1 MKAMIVYYR
10 GKINDFDVAKITA
23 AFPVDA
29 DVVGA
34 ATLSDN
40 EVAAAVFSKSRRFEM
55 KMEEA
60 ELTPEDNAA
69 ILIGTTLADS
79 IANYNASNFVKDI
92 LAKVEKCKR
101 NPGKKENKA
110 FMNALFILSNEDL
123 RISKGLLDKYGLDP
137 EKIAIIKKTYNFISS
152 L

>member
-10 GKINDFDVAKITA
+10 GEINDFDVAKITA

-34 ATLSDN
+34 AILSND
-40 EVAAAVFSKSRRFEM
+40 EVAAAVAKVVPFEA
-55 KMEEA
+55 KKEEI

>member
-10 GKINDFDVAKITA
+10 GEINDFDVAKITA

-40 EVAAAVFSKSRRFEM
+40 EVATAIAKVVPFEA
-55 KMEEA
+55 KREEA

-69 ILIGTTLADS
+69 VLIGTILADS

>member
-10 GKINDFDVAKITA
+10 GEINDFDVTKITA

-34 ATLSDN
+34 ATLSND
-40 EVAAAVFSKSRRFEM
+40 EVAAAVAKVVPFEA
-55 KMEEA
+55 KKEEA

>member
-10 GKINDFDVAKITA
+10 GEINDFDVTKITA

-34 ATLSDN
+34 ATLSND
-40 EVAAAVFSKSRRFEM
+40 EVAAAVAKVVPFEA
-55 KMEEA
+55 KKEEV

>member
-10 GKINDFDVAKITA
+10 GEINDFDVAKITA

-34 ATLSDN
+34 ATLSND
-40 EVAAAVFSKSRRFEM
+40 EVAAAVAKVVPFEA
-55 KMEEA
+55 KKEEV

-69 ILIGTTLADS
+69 ILIGTVLADS

>member
-10 GKINDFDVAKITA
+10 GEINDFDVAKITA

-34 ATLSDN
+34 ATLSND
-40 EVAAAVFSKSRRFEM
+40 EVAAAVAKVVPFEA
-55 KMEEA
+55 KKEEI

>member
-10 GKINDFDVAKITA
+10 GEINDFDVAKITA

-29 DVVGA
+29 DIVGA
-34 ATLSDN
+34 ATLSND
-40 EVAAAVFSKSRRFEM
+40 EVAAAVAKVVPFEA
-55 KMEEA
+55 KKEEV

-69 ILIGTTLADS
+69 ILIGTALADS

>member
-10 GKINDFDVAKITA
+10 GEINDFDVAKITA

-34 ATLSDN
+34 ATLSND
-40 EVAAAVFSKSRRFEM
+40 EVAAAVAKVVPFEA
-55 KMEEA
+55 KKEEV

>member
-1 MKAMIVYYR
+1 MIVYYR
-10 GKINDFDVAKITA
+10 GEINDFDVAKITA

-34 ATLSDN
+34 AILSND
-40 EVAAAVFSKSRRFEM
+40 EVAAAVAKVVPFEA
-55 KMEEA
+55 KKEEI

>member
-10 GKINDFDVAKITA
+10 GEINDFDVAKITA

-34 ATLSDN
+34 AILSND
-40 EVAAAVFSKSRRFEM
+40 EVAAAVAKVVPFEA
-55 KMEEA
+55 KKEEI

-123 RISKGLLDKYGLDP
+123 RISKDLLDKYGLDP

>member
-10 GKINDFDVAKITA
+10 GEINDFDVAKITA

-34 ATLSDN
+34 AILSND
-40 EVAAAVFSKSRRFEM
+40 EVAAAVAKVVPFEA
-55 KMEEA
+55 KKEEV

>member
-10 GKINDFDVAKITA
+10 GEINDFDVAKIA
-23 AFPVDA
+23 ATFPVDA

-34 ATLSDN
+34 DTLSDN
-40 EVAAAVFSKSRRFEM
+40 EVAAAVAKVVSFEA
-55 KMEEA
+55 KKEEI
-60 ELTPEDNAA
+60 ELTPEDNAT

>member
-10 GKINDFDVAKITA
+10 GEINDFDVAKITA

-40 EVAAAVFSKSRRFEM
+40 EVATAVAKVVPFEA
-55 KMEEA
+55 KKEEV

>member
-10 GKINDFDVAKITA
+10 GEINDFDVTKITA

-34 ATLSDN
+34 ATLSND
-40 EVAAAVFSKSRRFEM
+40 EVAVAVAKVVPFEA
-55 KMEEA
+55 KKEEV

>member
-10 GKINDFDVAKITA
+10 GEINDFDVTKITA

-34 ATLSDN
+34 ATLSND
-40 EVAAAVFSKSRRFEM
+40 EVAAAVARVVPFEA
-55 KMEEA
+55 KKEEV

>member
-10 GKINDFDVAKITA
+10 GEINDFDVAKITA
-23 AFPVDA
+23 AFPIDA
-29 DVVGA
+29 DIVGA
-34 ATLSDN
+34 ATLSND
-40 EVAAAVFSKSRRFEM
+40 EVAAAVAKVVPFEA
-55 KMEEA
+55 KKEEV

-69 ILIGTTLADS
+69 ILIGTIFADS

-110 FMNALFILSNEDL
+110 FMNALFILSTEDL

>member
-1 MKAMIVYYR
+1 MKAIIVYYR
-10 GKINDFDVAKITA
+10 GEINNYDVMKITT

-34 ATLSDN
+34 ATLSND
-40 EVAAAVFSKSRRFEM
+40 EVAAAVAKVVPFEA
-55 KMEEA
+55 KKEEV

-69 ILIGTTLADS
+69 ILIGTIFADS

>member
-10 GKINDFDVAKITA
+10 GEINDFDVTKITA

-34 ATLSDN
+34 ATLSND
-40 EVAAAVFSKSRRFEM
+40 EVAAAVAKVVPFEA
-55 KMEEA
+55 KKEEV

-69 ILIGTTLADS
+69 ILIGTIFADS

-110 FMNALFILSNEDL
+110 FMNALFILSTEDL

>member
-10 GKINDFDVAKITA
+10 GEINDFDVAKITA

-29 DVVGA
+29 DIVGA
-34 ATLSDN
+34 AILSND
-40 EVAAAVFSKSRRFEM
+40 EVAAAVAKVVPFEA
-55 KMEEA
+55 KKEEI

-123 RISKGLLDKYGLDP
+123 RISKDLLDKYGLDP

>member
-1 MKAMIVYYR
+1 MKAIIVYYR
-10 GKINDFDVAKITA
+10 GEINDYDVMKITT
-23 AFPVDA
+23 AFPADA

-34 ATLSDN
+34 TTLSDN
-40 EVAAAVFSKSRRFEM
+40 EIATAIAKTVSIT
-55 KMEEA
+55 EEK
-60 ELTPEDNAA
+60 EEKLTPEDNAV
-69 ILIGTTLADS
+69 ILVGTVLAES

-110 FMNALFILSNEDL
+110 FMNALFILSTEDL